1 MKKFIGLILVMVMT
15 VSLIGCNSSN
25 NEKDTKSQETNKTE
39 QSKDTKD
46 VKVDRKYKIGV
57 SLPSPANQWVG
68 AIIDYAKKEAAKDS
82 EEYDIKIVVSEN
94 PAAQVAAIED
104 LLQDELDAMV
114 VLPLES
120 APLTPICER
129 VYDLGIPLLVLDRG
143 IASDKYTSFLAGD
156 NYGIGRAAAHYIA
169 KELGGKGDVVE
180 MLGVPCEIV
189 QLRSDG
195 FNETI
200 KKHYPDINVVAK
212 ATGNFSREV
221 SLKAMEDILQAQ
233 SSIDAVYSHDD
244 EQTLGIKLAVE
255 NAGRQNEMFLTG
267 AGGNKGVYEEML
279 NGNKLIRAS
288 FTYSPTMGG
297 SAIKVAKRLAKG
309 EGLTDTLEKEVPRQ
323 IILNAST
330 VTSDNVEK
338 FYDEDSSY

>member
-1 MKKFIGLILVMVMT
+1 MKKFFSFSMVLVMAI
-15 VSLIGCNSSN
+15 LIIGCGSN
-25 NEKDTKSQETNKTE
+25 KSTEKVSTDKEQTQSDGEEKTKI
-39 QSKDTKD
+39 
-46 VKVDRKYKIGV
+46 DRKYKIGV

-68 AIIDYAKKEAAKDS
+68 AIIDYAKKEAQKDS
-82 EEYDIKIVVSEN
+82 EEFDIKIVVSDN

-120 APLTPICER
+120 APLTPICES
-129 VYDLGIPLLVLDRG
+129 VYDKGIPLLVLDRG
-143 IASDKYTSFLAGD
+143 IASDKYNSFLAGD

-169 KELGGKGDVVE
+169 KELGGKGNVVE

-195 FNETI
+195 FNDTI
-200 KKHYPDINVVAK
+200 KKYYPDINIVAR

-255 NAGRQNEMFLTG
+255 NAGRQDEMFLTG
-267 AGGNKGVYEEML
+267 AGGNKGIYQEML

-297 SAIKVAKRLAKG
+297 SAIRVAKKLAKG
-309 EGLTDTLEKEVPRQ
+309 EGLEDTLEKEVPRQ

-330 VTSDNVEK
+330 VTSDNVKK

>member
-1 MKKFIGLILVMVMT
+1 MKKIISMLLIFVI
-15 VSLIGCNSSN
+15 SLTLISCASSN
-25 NEKDTKSQETNKTE
+25 NEGNKDNTNNEETKTNETTDKK
-39 QSKDTKD
+39 S
-46 VKVDRKYKIGV
+46 DRKYKIGV

-68 AIIDYAKKEAAKDS
+68 ALIEYAKKEAEKESD
-82 EEYDIKIVVSEN
+82 EYDIKIVVSDN

-104 LLQDELDAMV
+104 LLQEDLDSMV

-120 APLTPICER
+120 APLTLICET
-129 VYDLGIPLLVLDRG
+129 VYDKGIPLLVLDRG

-180 MLGVPCEIV
+180 ILGIPCEIV

-195 FNETI
+195 FNDTI
-200 KKHYPDINVVAK
+200 KKYYPDINVVAR
-212 ATGNFSREV
+212 ATGNFSREA

-255 NAGRQNEMFLTG
+255 NAGRQDEMFLTG